1 MNSMPEPAADGG
13 GLVSMRTIG
22 AAFRRHRRILVACV
36 VVGTL
41 VGGAVHLVVPRRVSA
56 SEDLYLAQPPGTD
69 TAVEVADDQSL
80 LQTWAVADGAVRALH
95 LDMTPTNFLKTY
107 HSKAVSTAVVSLT
120 LSAPTA
126 QEAVTREEVLAR
138 TFLAFRAARYSQQV
152 GAEVANLR
160 VQATTLQREIARL
173 SASVPT
179 SSTSGASAGRIARA
193 LNRESSDTSAL
204 ASVDSQMQQ
213 AQLGLRA
220 LVGGSEILDPAVATI
235 PSPARVWAEDA
246 LAGLAGGLGLGL
258 LGVLVAASLSDGLLW
273 RDDVAAVLD
282 APVGASVGTSASRF
296 LGRRAARVRRRRTAA
311 YRRSTAYLRSQLT
324 REAPVI
330 TIVPVGSRRTTAA
343 TAAVAG
349 QLADSFLL
357 EGRRVGIVDLT
368 ERRVLARALRLR
380 GGDEVRRRSGT
391 LVLLRDAPDGLTDR
405 EGPTWPAAN
414 ATATNGTATNATATN
429 GNGSNGNGTSATA
442 TNGTAGLSPAGPAH
456 DVRIQLVEVDPS
468 AGSDHLAPFASR
480 AVVVLKAGAVS
491 AVRLR
496 AASVLL
502 RRAGFAVRGSVLLD
516 ADSRDATTGG
526 ARRRRDDETRPG
538 RLAVVGSDR

>member
-1 MNSMPEPAADGG
+1 MNSMPEPAADGS

-69 TAVEVADDQSL
+69 TAVEVANDQSL

-107 HSKAVSTAVVSLT
+107 RSKAVSTAVVSLT

-126 QEAVTREEVLAR
+126 QDAVTREEVLAR

-152 GAEVANLR
+152 DAEVANLR
-160 VQATTLQREIARL
+160 VQATTLQREIAQL

-179 SSTSGASAGRIARA
+179 SSTNGASAGRIARA

-296 LGRRAARVRRRRTAA
+296 LGRRAARARRRRTG
-311 YRRSTAYLRSQLT
+311 
-324 REAPVI
+324 V
-330 TIVPVGSRRTTAA
+330 
-343 TAAVAG
+343 
-349 QLADSFLL
+349 
-357 EGRRVGIVDLT
+357 
-368 ERRVLARALRLR
+368 
-380 GGDEVRRRSGT
+380 
-391 LVLLRDAPDGLTDR
+391 
-405 EGPTWPAAN
+405 
-414 ATATNGTATNATATN
+414 
-429 GNGSNGNGTSATA
+429 
-442 TNGTAGLSPAGPAH
+442 
-456 DVRIQLVEVDPS
+456 
-468 AGSDHLAPFASR
+468 
-480 AVVVLKAGAVS
+480 
-491 AVRLR
+491 
-496 AASVLL
+496 
-502 RRAGFAVRGSVLLD
+502 
-516 ADSRDATTGG
+516 
-526 ARRRRDDETRPG
+526 
-538 RLAVVGSDR
+538 